1 MIPADSSLGD
11 ATAVSSAPDLS
22 VLPRERLEDMAD
34 AAAEIGESYRLLRK
48 AGANVV
54 GRVLAHQGTFY
65 EEDHYPKGDVYDEE
79 TGSQYYYH
87 AHRPESGEHGHFHTF
102 LRAAAMPP
110 DIGPAPYAGPAG
122 RPLGADAVCHLVA
135 ISMDRLGFPVGLFTV
150 NRWVTGDAWYA
161 ADDVIRMLD
170 FFGIDHANPSW
181 PANRWITAMLRLFR
195 PQIEALIVTR
205 DIALADWMRTHPG
218 EDVFE
223 DRALEIASHTVI
235 SVDEQIAAVAAAL
248 KGDPS

>member
-150 NRWVTGDAWYA
+150 NRWVTGETFYTA
-161 ADDVIRMLD
+161 ADTLRLVDRFKV
-170 FFGIDHANPSW
+170 DHVHPCLAVNL
-181 PANRWITAMLRLFR
+181 WIGAMLRLFR
-195 PQIEALIVTR
+195 PQIEALLAAR
-205 DIALADWMRTHPG
+205 DRAIADWARRHP
-218 EDVFE
+218 ERDVYE
-223 DRALEIASHTVI
+223 DRELAVTSSLAIDVEAQARMVARML
-235 SVDEQIAAVAAAL
+235 AA
-248 KGDPS
+248 